1 MTKFWSGRDGES
13 LLADRAKHE
22 RRLRPYRGKDRRAL
36 ASLRFC
42 VRVVMT
48 VGRITTFMP
57 IAAIAAASDLSAGS
71 ITNAPVKSAYSLVTP
86 RAVGSWPSWASILS
100 EGPFSDFPPTMGQT
114 AYTFSL

>member
-57 IAAIAAASDLSAGS
+57 RAAIAAASDLSAGS

-86 RAVGSWPSWASILS
+86 RAVGSWPDRKSTRLNSSHQIISYAVFCLKKKKS
-100 EGPFSDFPPTMGQT
+100 
-114 AYTFSL
+114 